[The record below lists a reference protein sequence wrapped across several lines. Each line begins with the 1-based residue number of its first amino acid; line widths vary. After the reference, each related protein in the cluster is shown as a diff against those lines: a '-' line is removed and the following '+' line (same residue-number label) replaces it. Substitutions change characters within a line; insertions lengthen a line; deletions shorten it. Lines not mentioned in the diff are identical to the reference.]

1 MPELKGI
8 SHVEFS
14 VTDCDRAAAWWHD
27 VMGFT
32 EVHRA
37 RHDNFENRDLIHPT
51 GMSVAVKTHDAPLSL
66 SFDERCVG
74 LDHISFEIADR
85 DEMQCWLT
93 HLDAMGVAHSGI
105 KETALGPL
113 VVFRDPDKIQVE
125 LFVHPSPEQVMALLN
140 NADSAEA
147 QQAVREVGQ
156 LLSDAEGG

>member
-1 MPELKGI
+1 MPELKRI

-14 VTDCDRAAAWWHD
+14 VTDCDRAATWWHD

-37 RHDNFENRDLIHPT
+37 RHDSFENRDLIHPT
-51 GMSVAVKTHDAPLSL
+51 GMSVAVKTHDEPLSL
-66 SFDERCVG
+66 SFDERCIG

-113 VVFRDPDKIQVE
+113 VVFRDPDNIQVE

-147 QQAVREVGQ
+147 QQAVREIGQ
-156 LLSDAEGG
+156 LLTDAEDS